1 MSLVIN
7 HNLMAMNAA
16 RSLSSSYSRLSTSV
30 QRLASGLRVN
40 SAADDAAGLAVRE
53 MMRTDIRVL
62 NQGVRNAN
70 DAISMIQTADGAL
83 SVIDE
88 KLTRM
93 KELAEQASTGTY
105 TTAQRLIMD
114 SEFQAMASE
123 ITRIATA
130 TDFNGVKLLD
140 GSLSGSGADGTSGNQ
155 MKIHFGTGNSS
166 AEDYYYV
173 KINGATASALGI
185 GGGGGSGTPNEVIQ
199 AYLKAHPA
207 YKTTFAVASVNF
219 FATQLGPGVLPSF
232 LTDPTEFDK
241 NAPDLACYGYPP
253 SGGGPYHYV
262 DFFQNLK
269 DGSVFVLRTEQTG
282 GTYTYEGFE
291 KAEAGGN
298 IKTQANAQQALGMID
313 SAIVAKD
320 NIRAN
325 LGAISNRLANT
336 VSNLSI
342 QAENLQA
349 AESRIS
355 DVDVATEMTNFTTNQ
370 ILVQSAV
377 SMLAQANALPQL
389 ALKLLGA

>member
-7 HNLMAMNAA
+7 HNLMAMGAA
-16 RSLSSSYSRLSTSV
+16 RSLNFNYGHLATSV
-30 QRLASGLRVN
+30 QRLSSGLRIN

-123 ITRIATA
+123 ITRIANA

-140 GSLSGSGADGTSGNQ
+140 GSLSGTSLDGATGNQ

-173 KINGATASALGI
+173 KISSATVSALGLASAGGTGGDAATAEANFVSAHSLILFGPVTYSSITNPPAELNAVFNGTDILRWYREGVGSDYAI
-185 GGGGGSGTPNEVIQ
+185 GTGSDGKLYAIHTWDNLDYHGDYQSLWSPGSG
-199 AYLKAHPA
+199 A
-207 YKTTFAVASVNF
+207 AV
-219 FATQLGPGVLPSF
+219 
-232 LTDPTEFDK
+232 D
-241 NAPDLACYGYPP
+241 
-253 SGGGPYHYV
+253 
-262 DFFQNLK
+262 
-269 DGSVFVLRTEQTG
+269 
-282 GTYTYEGFE
+282 
-291 KAEAGGN
+291 
-298 IKTQANAQQALGMID
+298 IKTQPNAQQALGKLD
-313 SAIVAKD
+313 TAILSKD

-325 LGAISNRLANT
+325 LGALSNRLANT
-336 VSNLSI
+336 ISNQNI

-355 DVDVATEMTNFTTNQ
+355 DVDVATEMTEFTRDQ
-370 ILVQSAV
+370 ILVQASVA
-377 SMLAQANALPQL
+377 MLAQANSLPQL